1 LSLIN
6 GACETGHCVGNVRSR
21 VTADYLPRNVR
32 LSADRTTLTLRR
44 MCKRSADGTDD
55 LGCSLETD
63 SGPMVV
69 QCNASNKHGYVFA
82 NGYINVL
89 GTRTV

>member
-1 LSLIN
+1 VWS
-6 GACETGHCVGNVRSR
+6 
-21 VTADYLPRNVR
+21 ADYLPRNVR
-32 LSADRTTLTLRR
+32 LSSDRTTLTLRR
-44 MCKRSADGTDD
+44 MCKRSSSTHEED

-63 SGPMVV
+63 SEPMVV

-89 GTRTV
+89 GIFAL